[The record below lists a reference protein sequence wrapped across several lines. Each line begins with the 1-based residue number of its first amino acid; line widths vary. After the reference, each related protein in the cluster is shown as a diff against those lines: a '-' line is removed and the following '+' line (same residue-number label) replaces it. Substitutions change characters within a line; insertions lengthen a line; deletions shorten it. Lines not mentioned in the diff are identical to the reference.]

1 MDVSQLLNAMFPGD
15 EARGL
20 PAFSGLGETI
30 SVTFE
35 DVGYFDLELSVKA
48 YSPGMDVNEVLRLL
62 RANDFDLVQ
71 SFVGKALDVY
81 FTHPIVI
88 LALKQDEVT
97 LFPNQRILEDI
108 DYNLLE
114 QVVDQNL
121 GRPV

>member
-1 MDVSQLLNAMFPGD
+1 MDVSQLLDAMFPGD

-20 PAFSGLGETI
+20 PTFSSLDETE
-30 SVTFE
+30 SVTFA
-35 DVGYFDLELSVKA
+35 DVGYFDFELSLKA

-121 GRPV
+121 GRLV

>member
-20 PAFSGLGETI
+20 PAFSSLGETI

-35 DVGYFDLELSVKA
+35 DVGYFDLELSLKA
-48 YSPGMDVNEVLRLL
+48 YSPGVDVNEVLRSL
-62 RANDFDLVQ
+62 RANDFDLVK

-81 FTHPIVI
+81 FTHPSVI
-88 LALKQDEVT
+88 LALKQGEVT
-97 LFPNQRILEDI
+97 LFPNQQILEDI

-121 GRPV
+121 GRLV